1 MAPYLSPTERAVER
15 LPPHLRRFVVPQHYD
30 DYTERDHAV
39 WRHVMAKLTAHL
51 GKTAHAS
58 YLDGLAA
65 TGIRT
70 DRIPSLDEMNE
81 KLAAL
86 GWAAVGVRGFIPP
99 AVFTELQWLGVLA
112 IAADIRSHAHVGY
125 TPAPDIIH
133 EAAGH
138 APILTNKR
146 YASYLKAC
154 GEVGFR
160 AIASIEDEATFEAIR
175 HLSIVKEDPH
185 SSAQT
190 VELAEQRLVAA
201 GACRRYISENTR
213 ASRLYWWTAEY
224 GLVGTLEDPKLYGAG
239 LLSSLGESAHCLTPE
254 VKKLPLSLLCADTEY
269 DITRMQP
276 QLFVARDFDHLF
288 EVLDQFAAGLAW
300 KRGGDFGLA
309 EALNSKT
316 VNHVSL
322 AHGVEVTG
330 RVSQVWNGTRT
341 EGKHQD
347 AKVVHLEGPTML
359 TRAHRSSAGPALV
372 PAVLLRSPVHL
383 PREGAFTLDLPNGLC
398 ASGFMGPGQEAVNLR
413 VELDGQ
419 HLDLPTRARVVAFE
433 GIPSVAGGPADP
445 ATWDETFGRLSSM
458 TEGTGED
465 EARAAKAAEVPAALT
480 YLYRRVNALR
490 GKAVSGA
497 SIAELKD
504 RAQQFPKEWLLHEAI
519 GKLEQ
524 EA

>member
-1 MAPYLSPTERAVER
+1 MAPHLSPTERAVQR
-15 LPPHLRRFVVPQHYD
+15 LPAHLRRFVVPQHYD

-39 WRHVMAKLTAHL
+39 WKHVMGKLTAL
-51 GKTAHAS
+51 LRTNAHPS
-58 YLDGLAA
+58 YLEGLAA

-112 IAADIRSHAHVGY
+112 IAADIRSHEHVGY

-138 APILTNKR
+138 APILSDKR

-190 VELAEQRLVAA
+190 VELAEARLVAA
-201 GACRRYISENTR
+201 GACRRYISENTK

-224 GLVGTLEDPKLYGAG
+224 GLVGSLEKPEIYGAG
-239 LLSSLGESAHCLTPE
+239 LLSSLGEAAHCLTAE
-254 VKKLPLSLLCADTEY
+254 VKKLPLSLACAETEY

-288 EVLDQFAAGLAW
+288 EVLEQFAATLAW
-300 KRGGDFGLA
+300 RRGGDFGLA
-309 EALNSKT
+309 EALKSRT
-316 VNHVSL
+316 VNHVAL
-322 AHGVEVTG
+322 ANGVEVTG
-330 RVSQVWNGTRT
+330 RVSQAWQGTRT
-341 EGKHQD
+341 LGQNQD
-347 AKVVHLEGPTML
+347 TKVVLVDGPTMIS
-359 TRAHRSSAGPALV
+359 RGRRSAAGPNLV
-372 PAVLLRSPVHL
+372 PTVLLRSPVAL
-383 PREGAFTLDLPNGLC
+383 PHEGAFTLDLPNGLC
-398 ASGFMGPGQEAVNLR
+398 ASGFMGPGMEAVNLR

-433 GIPSVAGGPADP
+433 HMPSVAGGPADP
-445 ATWDETFGRLSSM
+445 TTWDATFGQLASMSS
-458 TEGTGED
+458 GTGED

-480 YLYRRVNALR
+480 YLYRRVNALQGR
-490 GKAVSGA
+490 AVTGA
-497 SIAELKD
+497 SLAELKD

-519 GKLEQ
+519 GRLAE

>member
-1 MAPYLSPTERAVER
+1 
-15 LPPHLRRFVVPQHYD
+15 
-30 DYTERDHAV
+30 
-39 WRHVMAKLTAHL
+39 
-51 GKTAHAS
+51 
-58 YLDGLAA
+58 
-65 TGIRT
+65 
-70 DRIPSLDEMNE
+70 
-81 KLAAL
+81 
-86 GWAAVGVRGFIPP
+86 
-99 AVFTELQWLGVLA
+99 
-112 IAADIRSHAHVGY
+112 VGY

-138 APILTNKR
+138 APILADRR

-224 GLVGTLEDPKLYGAG
+224 GLVGDIENPKLYGAG
-239 LLSSLGESAHCLTPE
+239 LLSSLGESAHCLSPE

-288 EVLDQFAAGLAW
+288 EVLEQFAAELAW
-300 KRGGDFGLA
+300 KRGGDFGLG
-309 EALNSKT
+309 EALKSKT

-330 RVSQVWNGTRT
+330 RVSKIWNGTRAD
-341 EGKHQD
+341 GRNQD
-347 AKVVHLEGPTML
+347 AKVVLLQGPTML
-359 TRAHRSSAGPALV
+359 SRGHRAAASPTLI
-372 PAVLLRSPVHL
+372 PAVLLRSPAHL

-419 HLDLPTRARVVAFE
+419 VLDLPTRARVVAFDA
-433 GIPSVAGGPADP
+433 IPSVAGGPADP
-445 ATWDETFGRLSSM
+445 TTWDATFGRLSSM
-458 TEGTGED
+458 TGGSGED
-465 EARAAKAAEVPAALT
+465 EARAAKAAEVPPALT
-480 YLYRRVNALR
+480 YLYRRVNALE
-490 GKAVSGA
+490 GKAVTGA
-497 SIAELKD
+497 SLAELQD
-504 RAQQFPKEWLLHEAI
+504 RAQQFPMEWLLHEAI
-519 GKLEQ
+519 ARLSQDE
-524 EA
+524 

>member
-1 MAPYLSPTERAVER
+1 
-15 LPPHLRRFVVPQHYD
+15 
-30 DYTERDHAV
+30 
-39 WRHVMAKLTAHL
+39 
-51 GKTAHAS
+51 
-58 YLDGLAA
+58 
-65 TGIRT
+65 
-70 DRIPSLDEMNE
+70 
-81 KLAAL
+81 
-86 GWAAVGVRGFIPP
+86 
-99 AVFTELQWLGVLA
+99 
-112 IAADIRSHAHVGY
+112 
-125 TPAPDIIH
+125 
-133 EAAGH
+133 
-138 APILTNKR
+138 
-146 YASYLKAC
+146 
-154 GEVGFR
+154 
-160 AIASIEDEATFEAIR
+160 
-175 HLSIVKEDPH
+175 
-185 SSAQT
+185 
-190 VELAEQRLVAA
+190 
-201 GACRRYISENTR
+201 
-213 ASRLYWWTAEY
+213 
-224 GLVGTLEDPKLYGAG
+224 
-239 LLSSLGESAHCLTPE
+239 
-254 VKKLPLSLLCADTEY
+254 
-269 DITRMQP
+269 
-276 QLFVARDFDHLF
+276 
-288 EVLDQFAAGLAW
+288 
-300 KRGGDFGLA
+300 
-309 EALNSKT
+309 
-316 VNHVSL
+316 
-322 AHGVEVTG
+322 
-330 RVSQVWNGTRT
+330 
-341 EGKHQD
+341 
-347 AKVVHLEGPTML
+347 ML